1 MDVFGAEAEADDAC
15 GDAAEDGEV
24 AEEREGEWES
34 GDWCFEGE
42 GGADEAFVGDDLE
55 GLGHAGGESAACL
68 DFVEMG
74 VEFIEIW
81 AERGGGLE
89 LR

>member
-1 MDVFGAEAEADDAC
+1 MEMSLGGVDVFGAEAEAYHAG

-42 GGADEAFVGDDLE
+42 GGADEAFDGRRI
-55 GLGHAGGESAACL
+55 AA
-68 DFVEMG
+68 
-74 VEFIEIW
+74 
-81 AERGGGLE
+81 R
-89 LR
+89 